1 MPWSAWITLE
11 LHSVTLLFLSCF
23 LVLHVCLMLIPAL
36 LPPWSLIL
44 PACQLVLVLLY
55 VSLVLLY
62 VKSHHQVSSLRFSQ
76 PLPCLHHWSSCLVQ
90 PHPRPASVCAAPT
103 VWSVSF
109 LSYILFLVYCNVNKS
124 CHRSFLHLGPLSLR
138 TMTLLICILLEIE
151 KVDLWGY
158 CPSES

>member
-44 PACQLVLVLLY
+44 PACQLV
-55 VSLVLLY
+55 LVLLY